1 MSQVG
6 RNGVAPAHVSPLIAE
21 RVELKEEM
29 VLAVE
34 QDGAIGIVDPIGRS
48 IKVNLRLPGGGW
60 TRRLKTTRRRLA
72 EDLCDK
78 DDCRDK
84 EQTERDLRTLRS
96 EALRG
101 HL

>member
-6 RNGVAPAHVSPLIAE
+6 RNRMAPAHVSPLIAE
-21 RVELKEEM
+21 GVELEEEM

-34 QDGAIGIVDPIGRS
+34 QDGAVGIVDPVRRGV
-48 IKVNLRLPGGGW
+48 KVDLRLPRGGW